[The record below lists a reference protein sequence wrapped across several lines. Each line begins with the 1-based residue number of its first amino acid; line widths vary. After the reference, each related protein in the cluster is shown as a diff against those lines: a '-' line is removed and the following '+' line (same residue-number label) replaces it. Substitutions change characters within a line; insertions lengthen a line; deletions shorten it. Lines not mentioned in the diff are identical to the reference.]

1 MNSEMSAQSGSGAA
15 RAATAHASPTTAT
28 AGPPLLRMTGIVKRF
43 PGVVALRGVSLE
55 LQAGHVMAIVGENGA
70 GKSSLIK
77 TLSGAYEPD
86 EGTIEIEGE
95 ALARGTHA
103 AIDAGVAVIYQ
114 ELSLINDMTVAENLF
129 LGRMPARHGMVLHG
143 KADELAREALA
154 QVGLDGISPRTRL
167 GDLPLNK
174 RQLVEVA
181 KAVAR
186 DARILVMDEP
196 TAALQ
201 SGDIANLYAVVR
213 RLRAAG
219 MGIIFI
225 SHHLEEVFEL
235 ADSAVVMRDGA
246 TVGARPMSEWTESDL
261 VQAMVARTLD
271 SFYPWEPREY
281 GEVVLEARH
290 LASPPVL
297 RDASFSVRA
306 GEIVGVAG
314 IAGAGRTEL
323 LKTIFGALPLTSG
336 ELLIRGKQVTIGSPT
351 EGVRNGIVYTAE
363 DRKLEGL
370 VLEASIEENVA
381 LSSLRALATAGFVSR
396 AKKRELALQA
406 SKRFAVRASSVAQM
420 TGDLSGGNQQ
430 KVILGRATATQPK
443 VIMLDEPTRGIDVG
457 AKTEIYA
464 HMVAMARAGAAVI
477 MVSSELPELLG
488 MSDRVLVM
496 YRGNIV
502 TEIPRDQ
509 ADSETVIQWA
519 TTGVGA

>member
-1 MNSEMSAQSGSGAA
+1 MTVQAEE
-15 RAATAHASPTTAT
+15 RERVPVETPV
-28 AGPPLLRMTGIVKRF
+28 PLLRMQGIVKSF
-43 PGVVALRGVSLE
+43 PGVKALRGVSLE

-70 GKSSLIK
+70 GKSSLVK

-86 EGTIEIEGE
+86 EGTIEIDGVP
-95 ALARGTHA
+95 LARGTHA

-129 LGRMPARHGMVLHG
+129 LGRMPARKGFLMQRE
-143 KADELAREALA
+143 ANRLARAALA
-154 QVGLDGISPRTRL
+154 RVGLDDVPPWMRL

-181 KAVAR
+181 KAITR

-201 SGDIANLYAVVR
+201 SQDIVNLYAVVR

-246 TVGARPMSEWTESDL
+246 TVGARPMSQWTEAEL
-261 VQAMVARTLD
+261 VQAMVARNLE
-271 SFYPWEPREY
+271 SFYPWEPRDY
-281 GEVVLEARH
+281 GDVVLEVRD
-290 LASPPVL
+290 LASAPLL
-297 RDASFSVRA
+297 RNASFKVRA
-306 GEIVGVAG
+306 GEIVGIAG

-323 LKTIFGALPLTSG
+323 LKTIFGALPATAG
-336 ELLIRGKQVTIGSPT
+336 EIRVKGRKISNHSPT
-351 EGVRNGIVYTAE
+351 EGVRHGLVYTSE

-370 VLEASIEENVA
+370 VLDASIEENIA
-381 LSSLRALATAGFVSR
+381 LSSLKALATGGFVSR
-396 AKKRELALQA
+396 ARKRKLARDA
-406 SKRFAVRASSVAQM
+406 STRFNVRSSSVLQV
-420 TGDLSGGNQQ
+420 TGTLSGGNQQ
-430 KVILGRATATQPK
+430 KVILGRATATEPA

-464 HMVAMARAGAAVI
+464 HMVSMARAGAAVV

-496 YRGNIV
+496 YRGSIV
-502 TEIPRDQ
+502 TEIARDN
-509 ADSETVIQWA
+509 AHSEAVIQWA
-519 TTGVGA
+519 TTGAGA

>member
-1 MNSEMSAQSGSGAA
+1 MTVQAEERE
-15 RAATAHASPTTAT
+15 RAPVNRSV
-28 AGPPLLRMTGIVKRF
+28 PLLRMQGIVKSF
-43 PGVVALRGVSLE
+43 PGVKALRGVSLE

-70 GKSSLIK
+70 GKSSLVK

-86 EGTIEIEGE
+86 EGTIEIDGVP
-95 ALARGTHA
+95 LARGTNA

-129 LGRMPARHGMVLHG
+129 LGRMPARKGFIMQRE
-143 KADELAREALA
+143 ANQLAREALA
-154 QVGLDGISPRTRL
+154 RVGLDNVPPWMRL

-181 KAVAR
+181 KAIAR

-201 SGDIANLYAVVR
+201 SQDIVNLYAVVR

-246 TVGARPMSEWTESDL
+246 TVGARPMSEWTEAAL
-261 VQAMVARTLD
+261 VQAMVARNLE

-281 GEVVLEARH
+281 GDVVLEVRNLVSAP
-290 LASPPVL
+290 LL
-297 RDASFSVRA
+297 RNASFKVRA
-306 GEIVGVAG
+306 GEIVGIAG

-323 LKTIFGALPLTSG
+323 LKTIFGALPATGG
-336 ELLIRGKQVTIGSPT
+336 EILIKGKKIANHSPT
-351 EGVRNGIVYTAE
+351 EGVRHGLVYTSE

-370 VLEASIEENVA
+370 VLDANIEENIA
-381 LSSLRALATAGFVSR
+381 LSSLKALANGGFVSGAR
-396 AKKRELALQA
+396 KRKLARDA
-406 SKRFAVRASSVAQM
+406 STRFGVRASSVLQV
-420 TGDLSGGNQQ
+420 TRTLSGGNQQ
-430 KVILGRATATQPK
+430 KVILGRATATQPV

-464 HMVAMARAGAAVI
+464 HMVAMARAGGAVV

-496 YRGNIV
+496 YRGSIV
-502 TEIPRDQ
+502 TEIPREK
-509 ADSETVIQWA
+509 AHSEAVIQWA
-519 TTGVGA
+519 TTGAGA

>member
-1 MNSEMSAQSGSGAA
+1 MNAETSSQQEVAA
-15 RAATAHASPTTAT
+15 RAEGRPGGA
-28 AGPPLLRMTGIVKRF
+28 PPLLHMEGIVKSF
-43 PGVVALRGVSLE
+43 PGVKALRGVSLT
-55 LQAGHVMAIVGENGA
+55 LHAGHVMAIVGENGA

-86 EGTIEIEGE
+86 EGTIEINGVP
-95 ALARGTHA
+95 LARGTHA
-103 AIDAGVAVIYQ
+103 AIDAGVAVNYQ
-114 ELSLINDMTVAENLF
+114 ELSLVNDMTVAENLF
-129 LGRMPARHGMVLHG
+129 LGRMPASGGFVNRR
-143 KADELAREALA
+143 AAERRTREALA
-154 QVGLDGISPRTRL
+154 QVGLDDVSPSMRL
-167 GDLPLNK
+167 GDLPLNR

-181 KAVAR
+181 KALAR

-201 SGDIANLYAVVR
+201 HDDIANLYRVVR
-213 RLRAAG
+213 RLREAG

-246 TVGARPMSEWTESDL
+246 TVDARPMSQWTEQDL
-261 VQAMVARTLD
+261 VQAMVARNLD

-281 GEVVLEARH
+281 GPVVLEVRDV
-290 LASPPVL
+290 ASPPVV
-297 RDASFSVRA
+297 RHASFSVRA
-306 GEIVGVAG
+306 GEIVGIAG

-323 LKTIFGALPLTSG
+323 LKAIFGAQKVTEG
-336 ELLIRGKQVTIGSPT
+336 EIHVRGSKVDIHSPT
-351 EGVRNGIVYTAE
+351 AGVSAGLVYTAE

-370 VLEASIEENVA
+370 VLDASIEENVA
-381 LSSLRALATAGFVSR
+381 LSSLKALATGGFVSSAR
-396 AKKRELALQA
+396 KRKLAQEA
-406 SKRFAVRASSVAQM
+406 SARFAVRAPSVTAI
-420 TGDLSGGNQQ
+420 TGNLSGGNQQ
-430 KVILGRATATQPK
+430 KVILGRATATGPV

-464 HMVAMARAGAAVI
+464 HMISMARAGAAVV

-496 YRGNIV
+496 YRGRIV
-502 TEIPRDQ
+502 TELPRDK

>member
-1 MNSEMSAQSGSGAA
+1 MTVQAEE
-15 RAATAHASPTTAT
+15 RERVPVETPV
-28 AGPPLLRMTGIVKRF
+28 PLLHMQGIVKSF
-43 PGVVALRGVSLE
+43 PGVKALRGVSLE

-70 GKSSLIK
+70 GKSSLVK

-86 EGTIEIEGE
+86 EGTIEIDGVP
-95 ALARGTHA
+95 LARGTHA

-129 LGRMPARHGMVLHG
+129 LGRMPARKGFLMQRE
-143 KADELAREALA
+143 ANRLARAALA
-154 QVGLDGISPRTRL
+154 RVGLDDVPPWMRL

-181 KAVAR
+181 KAITR

-201 SGDIANLYAVVR
+201 SQDIVNLYAVVR

-246 TVGARPMSEWTESDL
+246 TVGARPMSQWTEAEL
-261 VQAMVARTLD
+261 VQAMVARNLE
-271 SFYPWEPREY
+271 SFYPWEPRDY
-281 GEVVLEARH
+281 GDVVLEVRD
-290 LASPPVL
+290 LASAPLL
-297 RDASFSVRA
+297 RNASFKVRA
-306 GEIVGVAG
+306 GEIVGIAG

-323 LKTIFGALPLTSG
+323 LKTIFGALPATAG
-336 ELLIRGKQVTIGSPT
+336 EIRVKGRKISNHSPT
-351 EGVRNGIVYTAE
+351 EGVRHGLVYTSE

-370 VLEASIEENVA
+370 VLDASIEENIA
-381 LSSLRALATAGFVSR
+381 LSSLKALATGGFVSR
-396 AKKRELALQA
+396 ARKRKLARDA
-406 SKRFAVRASSVAQM
+406 STRFNVRSSSVLQV
-420 TGDLSGGNQQ
+420 TGTLSGGNQQ
-430 KVILGRATATQPK
+430 KVILGRATATQPV

-464 HMVAMARAGAAVI
+464 HMVSMARAGAAVV

-496 YRGNIV
+496 YRGSIV
-502 TEIPRDQ
+502 TEIARDN
-509 ADSETVIQWA
+509 AHSEAVIQWA
-519 TTGVGA
+519 TTGAGA

>member
-1 MNSEMSAQSGSGAA
+1 MKA
-15 RAATAHASPTTAT
+15 RTTSQDETGVRAHPD
-28 AGPPLLRMTGIVKRF
+28 AGVNPPLLRMEGIVKSF
-43 PGVVALRGVSLE
+43 PGVKALRGVSLT
-55 LQAGHVMAIVGENGA
+55 LHAGHVMAIVGENGA

-86 EGTIEIEGE
+86 EGTIEIDGVP
-95 ALARGTHA
+95 LARGTNA
-103 AIDAGVAVIYQ
+103 ALDAGVAVIYQ

-129 LGRMPARHGMVLHG
+129 LGRMPARKGFVMRRDAERH
-143 KADELAREALA
+143 AREALA
-154 QVGLDGISPRTRL
+154 QVGLDDVSPSMRL

-181 KAVAR
+181 KALAR
-186 DARILVMDEP
+186 EARILVMDEP

-201 SGDIANLYAVVR
+201 HGDIANLYGVVR
-213 RLRAAG
+213 RLRGAG

-246 TVGARPMSEWTESDL
+246 TVDARPMAQWTEQDL
-261 VQAMVARTLD
+261 VQAMVARNLD

-281 GEVVLEARH
+281 GPVVLEVRD
-290 LASPPVL
+290 LASPSMV
-297 RDASFSVRA
+297 RHASFSVRA
-306 GEIVGVAG
+306 GEIVGIAG

-323 LKTIFGALPLTSG
+323 LKAIFGARKVTHG
-336 ELLIRGKQVTIGSPT
+336 EIAIRGRKVEIRSPSAA
-351 EGVRNGIVYTAE
+351 VRAGLVYTAE

-370 VLEASIEENVA
+370 VLDASIEENVA
-381 LSSLRALATAGFVSR
+381 LSSLDALATGGFVR
-396 AKKRELALQA
+396 GALKRRLAQQA
-406 SKRFAVRASSVAQM
+406 SARFGVRAPSIAAI
-420 TGDLSGGNQQ
+420 TANLSGGNQQ
-430 KVILGRATATQPK
+430 KVILGRATASDPA

-457 AKTEIYA
+457 AKTEIYS
-464 HMVAMARAGAAVI
+464 HMVSMARAGAAVL

-496 YRGNIV
+496 HRGRIV
-502 TEIPRDQ
+502 TELARDE

-519 TTGVGA
+519 TTGVGS

>member
-1 MNSEMSAQSGSGAA
+1 MNAGTSSQPQDNVQPHPRAGADS
-15 RAATAHASPTTAT
+15 HV
-28 AGPPLLRMTGIVKRF
+28 PPLLRMAGIVKSF
-43 PGVVALRGVSLE
+43 PGVKALRGVSLTLE
-55 LQAGHVMAIVGENGA
+55 AGRVLAIVGENGA

-86 EGTIEIEGE
+86 EGTIEINGVP
-95 ALARGTHA
+95 LGRGTHA

-114 ELSLINDMTVAENLF
+114 ELSLVNDMTVAENLF
-129 LGRMPARHGMVLHG
+129 LGRMPARNGFVQRRA
-143 KADELAREALA
+143 ADQNARQALA
-154 QVGLDGISPRTRL
+154 QVGLDGVSPSMRL

-174 RQLVEVA
+174 RQLIEVA
-181 KAVAR
+181 KAIAR

-201 SGDIANLYAVVR
+201 RDDISHLYAVVR

-246 TVGARPMSEWTESDL
+246 TVSERPMSAWTEQDL
-261 VQAMVARTLD
+261 VQAMVARNLD
-271 SFYPWEPREY
+271 SFYPWEPRDY
-281 GEVVLEARH
+281 GPVVLEVRD
-290 LASPPVL
+290 LASPPIV
-297 RDASFSVRA
+297 RHASFKVRA
-306 GEIVGVAG
+306 GEIVGIAG

-323 LKTIFGALPLTSG
+323 LKAIFGAQKVTEG
-336 ELLIRGKQVTIGSPT
+336 DIFIRGNKTVVRSPAD
-351 EGVRNGIVYTAE
+351 GVRQGLVYTAE

-370 VLEASIEENVA
+370 VLDASIEENIV
-381 LSSLRALATAGFVSR
+381 LSSLKAIATGGFVRNARKRALAQ
-396 AKKRELALQA
+396 KA
-406 SKRFAVRASSVAQM
+406 SARFGVRASSVVQI
-420 TGDLSGGNQQ
+420 TGNLSGGNQQ
-430 KVILGRATATQPK
+430 KVILGRATATQPA

-464 HMVAMARAGAAVI
+464 HMVSMARAGAAVV

-496 YRGNIV
+496 YRGRIV
-502 TEIPRDQ
+502 AELPRDE

-519 TTGVGA
+519 TTGARA

>member
-1 MNSEMSAQSGSGAA
+1 MNAGTDSQHAAAVRAQPGAD
-15 RAATAHASPTTAT
+15 
-28 AGPPLLRMTGIVKRF
+28 GKPPLLHMEGIVKSF
-43 PGVVALRGVSLE
+43 PGVKALRGVCLT
-55 LQAGHVMAIVGENGA
+55 LHAGHVMAIVGENGA

-86 EGTIEIEGE
+86 EGTIEINGVP
-95 ALARGTHA
+95 LARGTHA

-114 ELSLINDMTVAENLF
+114 ELSLVNDMTVAENLF
-129 LGRMPARHGMVLHG
+129 LGRMPASGGFVNRRT
-143 KADELAREALA
+143 AERRAREALA
-154 QVGLDGISPRTRL
+154 QVGLDDVPPSMRL
-167 GDLPLNK
+167 GDLPLNR

-181 KAVAR
+181 KALAR

-201 SGDIANLYAVVR
+201 HDDIANLYRVVR
-213 RLRAAG
+213 RLREAG

-246 TVGARPMSEWTESDL
+246 TVDARPMAQWTEQEL
-261 VQAMVARTLD
+261 VQAMVARNLE
-271 SFYPWEPREY
+271 SFYPWEPRDY
-281 GEVVLEARH
+281 GPVVLEVRD
-290 LASPPVL
+290 LASPPVV
-297 RDASFSVRA
+297 RHASFSVRA
-306 GEIVGVAG
+306 GEIVGIAG

-323 LKTIFGALPLTSG
+323 LKAIFGAQKVTHG
-336 ELLIRGKQVTIGSPT
+336 EIHVRGRKVSNHSPT
-351 EGVRNGIVYTAE
+351 QGVRAGLVYTAE

-370 VLEASIEENVA
+370 VLDASIEENVA
-381 LSSLRALATAGFVSR
+381 LSSLKALATGGFVSSTR
-396 AKKRELALQA
+396 KRKLAQEA
-406 SKRFAVRASSVAQM
+406 STRFAVRAPSVLSI
-420 TGDLSGGNQQ
+420 TGNLSGGNQQ
-430 KVILGRATATQPK
+430 KVILGRATATGPA

-464 HMVAMARAGAAVI
+464 HMIAMARAGAAVL

-496 YRGNIV
+496 YRGRIV
-502 TEIPRDQ
+502 TELAREK

>member
-1 MNSEMSAQSGSGAA
+1 MNAGTISQHAAAA
-15 RAATAHASPTTAT
+15 RSSER
-28 AGPPLLRMTGIVKRF
+28 AGGAPPLLHMEGIVKSF
-43 PGVVALRGVSLE
+43 PGVKALRGVSLT
-55 LQAGHVMAIVGENGA
+55 LHARHVMAIVGENGA

-86 EGTIEIEGE
+86 EGAIEINGVP
-95 ALARGTHA
+95 LARGTHA

-114 ELSLINDMTVAENLF
+114 ELSLVNDMTVAENLF
-129 LGRMPARHGMVLHG
+129 LGRMPASGGFVNRRT
-143 KADELAREALA
+143 ADRRAREALA
-154 QVGLDGISPRTRL
+154 QVGLDNVSPSMRL

-181 KAVAR
+181 KALAR

-201 SGDIANLYAVVR
+201 HDDIANLYRVVR
-213 RLRAAG
+213 RLREAG

-246 TVGARPMSEWTESDL
+246 TVDARPMAQWTEQDL
-261 VQAMVARTLD
+261 VQAMVARNLD
-271 SFYPWEPREY
+271 SFYPWEPRDY
-281 GEVVLEARH
+281 GPVVLDVRDV
-290 LASPPVL
+290 ASPPIV
-297 RDASFSVRA
+297 RHASFSVRA
-306 GEIVGVAG
+306 GEIVGIAG

-323 LKTIFGALPLTSG
+323 LKAIFGAQKVTQG
-336 ELLIRGKQVTIGSPT
+336 EIQVRGRKLDIHSPT
-351 EGVRNGIVYTAE
+351 AGVRAGLAYTAE

-370 VLEASIEENVA
+370 VLDASIEENVA
-381 LSSLRALATAGFVSR
+381 LSSLKALATGGFVRSAR
-396 AKKRELALQA
+396 KRKLAQQA
-406 SKRFAVRASSVAQM
+406 SARFAVRAPSVTAI
-420 TGDLSGGNQQ
+420 TGNLSGGNQQ
-430 KVILGRATATQPK
+430 KVILGRATATDPA

-464 HMVAMARAGAAVI
+464 HMIAMARAGAAVV

-496 YRGNIV
+496 YRGRIV
-502 TEIPRDQ
+502 TELPRDK

>member
-1 MNSEMSAQSGSGAA
+1 MHDATSSQHQHAAFAPPRGESGV
-15 RAATAHASPTTAT
+15 
-28 AGPPLLRMTGIVKRF
+28 PLLHMEGIVKSF
-43 PGVVALRGVSLE
+43 PGVKALRGVSLT
-55 LQAGHVMAIVGENGA
+55 LHAGEVMAIVGENGA

-86 EGTIEIEGE
+86 EGTIEING
-95 ALARGTHA
+95 APLSRGTHA

-129 LGRMPARHGMVLHG
+129 LGRMPARRGFVLRRE
-143 KADELAREALA
+143 ADDLARRALA
-154 QVGLDGISPRTRL
+154 QVGLGGVSPSMRL

-181 KAVAR
+181 KALAR
-186 DARILVMDEP
+186 NARILVMDEP

-201 SGDIANLYAVVR
+201 HDDIANLYGVVR
-213 RLRAAG
+213 RLRGEG

-235 ADSAVVMRDGA
+235 ADSAVVMRDGK
-246 TVGARPMSEWTESDL
+246 TVDWRPMPQWTEQDL

-281 GEVVLEARH
+281 GPIALEVRN
-290 LASPPVL
+290 LASPPVV
-297 RDASFSVRA
+297 REASFSVRA
-306 GEIVGVAG
+306 GEIVGIAG

-323 LKTIFGALPLTSG
+323 LKAIFGAQKVTRG
-336 ELLIRGKQVTIGSPT
+336 EIAVRGNRVSLRSPT
-351 EGVRNGIVYTAE
+351 DGVAAGLVYTAE

-370 VLEASIEENVA
+370 VLDASIEENVA
-381 LSSLRALATAGFVSR
+381 LSSLKSLATSGFVRSAR
-396 AKKRELALQA
+396 KRRLAQEA
-406 SKRFAVRASSVAQM
+406 SARFAVRAPSVTAI
-420 TGDLSGGNQQ
+420 TGNLSGGNQQ
-430 KVILGRATATQPK
+430 KVILGRASATRPA
-443 VIMLDEPTRGIDVG
+443 VIMLDEPTRGIDIG
-457 AKTEIYA
+457 AKTEIYT
-464 HMVAMARAGAAVI
+464 HMVAMARAGAAVL

-496 YRGNIV
+496 YRGRIV
-502 TEIPRDQ
+502 TELARDE
-509 ADSETVIQWA
+509 ADSEKVIQWA

>member
-1 MNSEMSAQSGSGAA
+1 MNAGTSSQQQEAVA
-15 RAATAHASPTTAT
+15 RAEARPGGA
-28 AGPPLLRMTGIVKRF
+28 PPLLHMEGIVKSF
-43 PGVVALRGVSLE
+43 PGVKALRGVCLT
-55 LQAGHVMAIVGENGA
+55 LHAGHVMAIVGENGA

-86 EGTIEIEGE
+86 EGTIEINGQP
-95 ALARGTHA
+95 LARGTHA

-114 ELSLINDMTVAENLF
+114 ELSLVNDMTVAENLF
-129 LGRMPARHGMVLHG
+129 LGRMPASGGFVNRRV
-143 KADELAREALA
+143 ADRRAREALA
-154 QVGLDGISPRTRL
+154 QVGLDNIAPSMRL

-181 KAVAR
+181 KAIAR

-201 SGDIANLYAVVR
+201 HDDIANLYRVVR
-213 RLRAAG
+213 RLREAG

-246 TVGARPMSEWTESDL
+246 TVDARLMPQWTEQDL
-261 VQAMVARTLD
+261 VQAMVARNLD

-281 GEVVLEARH
+281 GPVVLEVRD
-290 LASPPVL
+290 LASPPVV
-297 RDASFSVRA
+297 RHASFAVHA
-306 GEIVGVAG
+306 GEIVGIAG

-323 LKTIFGALPLTSG
+323 LKAIFGAQKVTHG
-336 ELLIRGKQVTIGSPT
+336 EIHVRGRKVNIHSPT
-351 EGVRNGIVYTAE
+351 AGVSAGLVYTAE

-370 VLEASIEENVA
+370 VLDASIEENVA
-381 LSSLRALATAGFVSR
+381 LSSLKALATGGFVSSAR
-396 AKKRELALQA
+396 KRKLAQEA
-406 SKRFAVRASSVAQM
+406 SARFAVRAPSVMAI
-420 TGDLSGGNQQ
+420 TGNLSGGNQQ
-430 KVILGRATATQPK
+430 KVILGRATATGPA

-464 HMVAMARAGAAVI
+464 HMVAMARAGAAVV

-496 YRGNIV
+496 YRGRIV
-502 TEIPRDQ
+502 TELPRDK

>member
-1 MNSEMSAQSGSGAA
+1 MTVQAEEGE
-15 RAATAHASPTTAT
+15 RVPVETPV
-28 AGPPLLRMTGIVKRF
+28 PLLRMQGIVKSF
-43 PGVVALRGVSLE
+43 PGVKALRGVSLE

-70 GKSSLIK
+70 GKSSLVK

-86 EGTIEIEGE
+86 EGTIEIDGVP
-95 ALARGTHA
+95 LARGTHA

-129 LGRMPARHGMVLHG
+129 LGRMPARKGFLMQRE
-143 KADELAREALA
+143 ANRLARAALA
-154 QVGLDGISPRTRL
+154 RVGLDDVPPWMRL

-181 KAVAR
+181 KAITR

-201 SGDIANLYAVVR
+201 SQDIVNLYAVVR

-246 TVGARPMSEWTESDL
+246 TVGARPMSQWTEAEL
-261 VQAMVARTLD
+261 VQAMVARNLE
-271 SFYPWEPREY
+271 SFYPWEPRDY
-281 GEVVLEARH
+281 GDVVLEVRD
-290 LASPPVL
+290 LASAPLL
-297 RDASFSVRA
+297 RNASFKVRA
-306 GEIVGVAG
+306 GEIVGIAG

-323 LKTIFGALPLTSG
+323 LKTIFGALPATAG
-336 ELLIRGKQVTIGSPT
+336 EIRVKGRKISNHSPT
-351 EGVRNGIVYTAE
+351 EGVRHGLVYTSE

-370 VLEASIEENVA
+370 VLDASIEENIA
-381 LSSLRALATAGFVSR
+381 LSSLKALATGGFVSR
-396 AKKRELALQA
+396 ARKRKLARDA
-406 SKRFAVRASSVAQM
+406 STRFNVRSSSVLQV
-420 TGDLSGGNQQ
+420 TGTLSGGNQQ
-430 KVILGRATATQPK
+430 KVILGRATATQPV

-464 HMVAMARAGAAVI
+464 HMVSMARAGAAVV

-496 YRGNIV
+496 YRGSIV
-502 TEIPRDQ
+502 TEIARDN
-509 ADSETVIQWA
+509 AHSEAVIQWA
-519 TTGVGA
+519 TTGAGA

>member
-1 MNSEMSAQSGSGAA
+1 MTAETDA
-15 RAATAHASPTTAT
+15 RTRPPSSTKA
-28 AGPPLLRMTGIVKRF
+28 PLLRMQGIVKSF
-43 PGVVALRGVSLE
+43 PGVKALRGVSLE
-55 LQAGHVMAIVGENGA
+55 LHAGHVMAIVGENGA
-70 GKSSLIK
+70 GKSSLVK

-86 EGTIEIEGE
+86 EGHIEIDGKP
-95 ALARGTHA
+95 LARGTNA

-129 LGRMPARHGMVLHG
+129 LGRMPARKGFVMRRE
-143 KADELAREALA
+143 ANAMAREALA
-154 QVGLDGISPRTRL
+154 RVGLDNVPPWMRL

-181 KAVAR
+181 KAIAR

-201 SGDIANLYAVVR
+201 SHDIENLYAVVR
-213 RLRAAG
+213 RLREEG
-219 MGIIFI
+219 LGIIFI

-246 TVGARPMSEWTESDL
+246 TVGARPMSQWTEAEL
-261 VQAMVARTLD
+261 VQAMVARNLE
-271 SFYPWEPREY
+271 SFYPWEPRDY
-281 GEVVLEARH
+281 GDVVLDVRK
-290 LASPPVL
+290 LANAPLL
-297 RDASFSVRA
+297 RDASFTVRA
-306 GEIVGVAG
+306 GEIVGIAG

-323 LKTIFGALPLTSG
+323 LKTIFGALPATRG
-336 ELLIRGKQVTIGSPT
+336 EIFVRGRKVANHSPT
-351 EGVRNGIVYTAE
+351 EGVRHGLVYTSE

-370 VLEASIEENVA
+370 VLDASIEENIA
-381 LSSLRALATAGFVSR
+381 LSSLKALASGGFVR
-396 AKKRELALQA
+396 GARKRRLAQEA
-406 SKRFAVRASSVAQM
+406 SARFGVRSSSVLQI
-420 TGDLSGGNQQ
+420 TGTLSGGNQQ
-430 KVILGRATATQPK
+430 KVILGRATATNPA

-464 HMVAMARAGAAVI
+464 HMVTMARAGAAVV

-496 YRGNIV
+496 YRGSIV
-502 TEIPRDQ
+502 TEIARDK

-519 TTGVGA
+519 TTGAGA

>member
-1 MNSEMSAQSGSGAA
+1 MKRETGSVLHAGVAAEAAVVGA
-15 RAATAHASPTTAT
+15 S
-28 AGPPLLRMTGIVKRF
+28 PPLLRMSGIVKSF
-43 PGVVALRGVSLE
+43 PGVKALRGVSLE
-55 LQAGHVMAIVGENGA
+55 LHAGHVVAIVGENGA

-86 EGTIEIEGE
+86 EGAIEIDGQP
-95 ALARGTHA
+95 LARGTQA

-114 ELSLINDMTVAENLF
+114 ELSLVNDMTVAENLF
-129 LGRMPARHGMVLHG
+129 LGRMPARHGLVRQRS
-143 KADELAREALA
+143 ANALARDALA
-154 QVGLDGISPRTRL
+154 QVGLDHVAPWTRL
-167 GDLPLNK
+167 GDLPLNV

-181 KAVAR
+181 KALAR

-201 SGDIANLYAVVR
+201 HDDIANLYAVVR

-246 TVGARPMSEWTESDL
+246 TVGARPMTEWTEADL
-261 VQAMVARTLD
+261 VQAMVARNLD
-271 SFYPWEPREY
+271 SFYPWEPRPY
-281 GEVVLEARH
+281 GDVVLEARN
-290 LASPPVL
+290 LASAPVL
-297 RDASFSVRA
+297 RHASFAVRA
-306 GEIVGVAG
+306 GEIVGIGG

-323 LKTIFGALPLTSG
+323 LKTICGALPATGG
-336 ELLIRGKQVTIGSPT
+336 ELLIRGTRVAIRSPAQ
-351 EGVRNGIVYTAE
+351 GVRHGIVYTAE

-370 VLEASIEENVA
+370 VLDTSIEENVA
-381 LSSLRALATAGFVSR
+381 LSSLRALSKAGFVR
-396 AKKRELALQA
+396 AARMRQLARDA
-406 SKRFAVRASSVAQM
+406 VARFSVRASSVTQI
-420 TGDLSGGNQQ
+420 TGSLSGGNQQ
-430 KVILGRATATQPK
+430 KVILGRATATQPS
-443 VIMLDEPTRGIDVG
+443 VILLDEPTRGIDVG

-464 HMVAMARAGAAVI
+464 DIVAMARAGAVVL

-496 YRGNIV
+496 YRGSIV
-502 TEIPRDQ
+502 TELPREH
-509 ADSETVIQWA
+509 ADSEAIIQWA

>member
-1 MNSEMSAQSGSGAA
+1 MSAQSSSLDPAEGLQPALAGTGA
-15 RAATAHASPTTAT
+15 
-28 AGPPLLRMTGIVKRF
+28 PLLSMEGITKSF
-43 PGVVALRGVSLE
+43 PGVKALRGVSLS

-86 EGTIEIEGE
+86 EGHIEIDGKP
-95 ALARGTHA
+95 LARGTNA

-129 LGRMPARHGMVLHG
+129 LGRMPSKGGFVLRRNANEQARH
-143 KADELAREALA
+143 ALA
-154 QVGLDGISPRTRL
+154 QVGLESVSPSMRL

-186 DARILVMDEP
+186 NARILVMDEP

-201 SGDIANLYAVVR
+201 RGDIANLYAVVR

-235 ADSAVVMRDGA
+235 ADSAVVMRDGT
-246 TVGARPMSEWTESDL
+246 TVTSRPIGEWTEQEL
-261 VQAMVARTLD
+261 VQAMVARNLE
-271 SFYPWEPREY
+271 SFYPWEPRDY
-281 GEVVLEARH
+281 GPVVLEVRDI
-290 LASPPVL
+290 ASPPIV
-297 RDASFSVRA
+297 RHASFSVRA
-306 GEIVGVAG
+306 GEIVGIAG

-323 LKTIFGALPLTSG
+323 LKAIFGANMVTQG
-336 ELLIRGKQVTIGSPT
+336 EVLVRGKKVSITSPADALRH
-351 EGVRNGIVYTAE
+351 GLVYTAE

-370 VLEASIEENVA
+370 ILDASIEENIA
-381 LSSLRALATAGFVSR
+381 LSSLKALARNGFTSN
-396 AKKRELALQA
+396 AKKRQLALDA
-406 SKRFAVRASSVAQM
+406 TARFAVRSSSVTQI
-420 TGDLSGGNQQ
+420 TGNLSGGNQQ
-430 KVILGRATATQPK
+430 KVILGRATATRPV

-464 HMVAMARAGAAVI
+464 HMVSMARDGAAVI

-496 YRGNIV
+496 YRGSIV
-502 TEIPRDQ
+502 TEIPRDE
-509 ADSETVIQWA
+509 ANSEAVIQWA

>member
-1 MNSEMSAQSGSGAA
+1 ME
-15 RAATAHASPTTAT
+15 
-28 AGPPLLRMTGIVKRF
+28 GIVKSF
-43 PGVVALRGVSLE
+43 PGVKALRGVSLT
-55 LQAGHVMAIVGENGA
+55 LHAGHVMAIVGENGA

-86 EGTIEIEGE
+86 EGTIEINGE
-95 ALARGTHA
+95 PLARGTHA

-129 LGRMPARHGMVLHG
+129 LGRMPSRNGFVLRHE
-143 KADELAREALA
+143 ADRRAREALA
-154 QVGLDGISPRTRL
+154 QVGLDMVSPSMRL
-167 GDLPLNK
+167 GDLPLNR

-201 SGDIANLYAVVR
+201 AADITNLYAVVR
-213 RLRAAG
+213 RLRATG

-246 TVGARPMSEWTESDL
+246 TVGVRAMAQWTEQDL

-271 SFYPWEPREY
+271 SFYPWEPRDY
-281 GEVVLEARH
+281 GPVVLDVRD
-290 LASPPVL
+290 LASPPIV
-297 RDASFSVRA
+297 RHASFSVRA
-306 GEIVGVAG
+306 GEIVGIAG

-323 LKTIFGALPLTSG
+323 LKAIFGAQKVTEG
-336 ELLIRGKQVTIGSPT
+336 EVWIRGRKVAIHSPT
-351 EGVRNGIVYTAE
+351 EGMRHGLVYTAE

-370 VLEASIEENVA
+370 VLDASIEENIA
-381 LSSLRALATAGFVSR
+381 LSSLKALATGGFVR
-396 AKKRELALQA
+396 NARKRKLAQDA
-406 SKRFAVRASSVAQM
+406 STRFSVRAPSVLQI
-420 TGDLSGGNQQ
+420 TGNLSGGNQQ
-430 KVILGRATATQPK
+430 KVILGRASATQPA

-464 HMVAMARAGAAVI
+464 HMVSMARAGAAVV

-496 YRGNIV
+496 HRGRIV
-502 TEIPRDQ
+502 TELPRDK

>member
-1 MNSEMSAQSGSGAA
+1 MTVQAEE
-15 RAATAHASPTTAT
+15 RERVPVETPV
-28 AGPPLLRMTGIVKRF
+28 PLLRMQGIVKSF
-43 PGVVALRGVSLE
+43 PGVKALRGVSLE

-70 GKSSLIK
+70 GKSSLVK

-86 EGTIEIEGE
+86 EGTIEIDGVP
-95 ALARGTHA
+95 LARGTHA

-129 LGRMPARHGMVLHG
+129 LGRMPARKGFLMQREG
-143 KADELAREALA
+143 NRLARAALA
-154 QVGLDGISPRTRL
+154 RVGLDDVPPWMRL

-181 KAVAR
+181 KAITR

-201 SGDIANLYAVVR
+201 SQDIVNLYAVVR

-246 TVGARPMSEWTESDL
+246 TVGARPMSQWTEAEL
-261 VQAMVARTLD
+261 VQAMVARNLE
-271 SFYPWEPREY
+271 SFYPWEPRDY
-281 GEVVLEARH
+281 GDVVLEVRD
-290 LASPPVL
+290 LASAPLL
-297 RDASFSVRA
+297 RNASFKVRA
-306 GEIVGVAG
+306 GEIVGIAG

-323 LKTIFGALPLTSG
+323 LKTIFGALPATAG
-336 ELLIRGKQVTIGSPT
+336 EIRVKGRKISNHSPT
-351 EGVRNGIVYTAE
+351 EGVRHGLVYTSE

-370 VLEASIEENVA
+370 VLDASIEENIA
-381 LSSLRALATAGFVSR
+381 LSSLKALATGGFVSR
-396 AKKRELALQA
+396 ARKRKLARDA
-406 SKRFAVRASSVAQM
+406 STRFNVRSSSVLQV
-420 TGDLSGGNQQ
+420 TGTLSGGNQQ
-430 KVILGRATATQPK
+430 KVILGRATATEPA

-464 HMVAMARAGAAVI
+464 HMVSMARAGAAVV

-496 YRGNIV
+496 YRGSIV
-502 TEIPRDQ
+502 TEIARDN
-509 ADSETVIQWA
+509 AHSEAVIQWA
-519 TTGVGA
+519 TTGAGA

>member
-1 MNSEMSAQSGSGAA
+1 MNLQASTQYQPDA
-15 RAATAHASPTTAT
+15 RAAAAPGGA
-28 AGPPLLRMTGIVKRF
+28 PPLLHMEGIVKSF
-43 PGVVALRGVSLE
+43 PGVKALRGVSLT
-55 LQAGHVMAIVGENGA
+55 LHSGHVMAIVGENGA

-86 EGTIEIEGE
+86 EGTIEINGVP
-95 ALARGTHA
+95 LARGTHA

-114 ELSLINDMTVAENLF
+114 ELSLVNDMTVAENLF
-129 LGRMPARHGMVLHG
+129 LGRMPAQRGFVNRR
-143 KADELAREALA
+143 AAEQRTREALA
-154 QVGLDGISPRTRL
+154 QVGLDKVSPSMRL

-181 KAVAR
+181 KALAR

-201 SGDIANLYAVVR
+201 HDDIANLYGVVR

-246 TVGARPMSEWTESDL
+246 TVDARPMAQWTEQDL
-261 VQAMVARTLD
+261 VQAMVARNLD

-281 GEVVLEARH
+281 GPVVLEVRE
-290 LASPPVL
+290 LASPPMV
-297 RDASFSVRA
+297 RRASFSVRA
-306 GEIVGVAG
+306 GEIVGIAG

-323 LKTIFGALPLTSG
+323 LKAIFGANKVSEG
-336 ELLIRGKQVTIGSPT
+336 EIFVRGRKVSIHSPAA
-351 EGVRNGIVYTAE
+351 GVAAGLVYTAE

-370 VLEASIEENVA
+370 VLGANIEENVA
-381 LSSLRALATAGFVSR
+381 LSSLKALAIGGFVSR
-396 AKKRELALQA
+396 AKKRKLAQQA
-406 SKRFAVRASSVAQM
+406 SARFAVRAPSVLSI
-420 TGDLSGGNQQ
+420 TGNLSGGNQQ
-430 KVILGRATATQPK
+430 KVILGRATATAPV

-464 HMVAMARAGAAVI
+464 HMVAMARAGAAVL

-496 YRGNIV
+496 YRGRIV
-502 TEIPRDQ
+502 TELPREL

>member
-1 MNSEMSAQSGSGAA
+1 MTVQAEE
-15 RAATAHASPTTAT
+15 RERVPVETPV
-28 AGPPLLRMTGIVKRF
+28 PLLRMQGIVKSF
-43 PGVVALRGVSLE
+43 PGVKALRGVSLE

-70 GKSSLIK
+70 GKSSLVK

-86 EGTIEIEGE
+86 EGTIEIDGVP
-95 ALARGTHA
+95 LARGTHA

-129 LGRMPARHGMVLHG
+129 LGRMPARKGFLMQRE
-143 KADELAREALA
+143 ANRLARAALA
-154 QVGLDGISPRTRL
+154 RVGLDDVPPWMRL

-181 KAVAR
+181 KAITR

-201 SGDIANLYAVVR
+201 SQDIVNLYAVVR

-246 TVGARPMSEWTESDL
+246 TVGARPMSQWTEAEL
-261 VQAMVARTLD
+261 VQAMVARNLE
-271 SFYPWEPREY
+271 SFYPWEPRDY
-281 GEVVLEARH
+281 GDVVLEVRD
-290 LASPPVL
+290 LASAPLL
-297 RDASFSVRA
+297 RNASFKVRA
-306 GEIVGVAG
+306 GEIVGIAG

-323 LKTIFGALPLTSG
+323 LKTIFGALPATAG
-336 ELLIRGKQVTIGSPT
+336 EIRVKGRKISNHSPT
-351 EGVRNGIVYTAE
+351 EGVRHGLVYTSE

-370 VLEASIEENVA
+370 VLDASIEENIA
-381 LSSLRALATAGFVSR
+381 LSSLKALATGGFVSR
-396 AKKRELALQA
+396 ARKRKLARDA
-406 SKRFAVRASSVAQM
+406 STRFNVRSSSVLQV
-420 TGDLSGGNQQ
+420 TGTLSGGNQQ
-430 KVILGRATATQPK
+430 KVILGRATATEPA

-464 HMVAMARAGAAVI
+464 HMVSMARAGAAVV

-488 MSDRVLVM
+488 MADRVLVM
-496 YRGNIV
+496 YRGSIV
-502 TEIPRDQ
+502 TEIARDN
-509 ADSETVIQWA
+509 AHSEAVIQWA
-519 TTGVGA
+519 TTGAGA

>member
-1 MNSEMSAQSGSGAA
+1 MTAETDA
-15 RAATAHASPTTAT
+15 RTRPPSSTKA
-28 AGPPLLRMTGIVKRF
+28 PLLRMQGIVKSF
-43 PGVVALRGVSLE
+43 PGVKALRGVSLE
-55 LQAGHVMAIVGENGA
+55 LHAGHVMAIVGENGA
-70 GKSSLIK
+70 GKSSLVK

-86 EGTIEIEGE
+86 EGHIEIDGKP
-95 ALARGTHA
+95 LARGTNA

-129 LGRMPARHGMVLHG
+129 LGRMPARKGFVMRRE
-143 KADELAREALA
+143 ANAMAREALA
-154 QVGLDGISPRTRL
+154 RVGLDNVPPWMRL

-181 KAVAR
+181 KAIAR

-201 SGDIANLYAVVR
+201 SHDIENLYAVVR
-213 RLRAAG
+213 RLREEG
-219 MGIIFI
+219 LGVIFI

-246 TVGARPMSEWTESDL
+246 TVDARPMSRWTEAEL
-261 VQAMVARTLD
+261 VQAMVARNLE
-271 SFYPWEPREY
+271 SFYPWEPRDY
-281 GEVVLEARH
+281 GDVVLDVRK
-290 LASPPVL
+290 LASAPLL
-297 RDASFSVRA
+297 RDASFTVRA
-306 GEIVGVAG
+306 GEIVGIAG

-323 LKTIFGALPLTSG
+323 LKTIFGALPATRG
-336 ELLIRGKQVTIGSPT
+336 EIFVRGRKVANHSPT
-351 EGVRNGIVYTAE
+351 EGVRHGLVYTSE

-370 VLEASIEENVA
+370 VLDASIEENIA
-381 LSSLRALATAGFVSR
+381 LSSLKALASGGFVR
-396 AKKRELALQA
+396 GARKRRLAQEA
-406 SKRFAVRASSVAQM
+406 SARFGVRSSSVLQI
-420 TGDLSGGNQQ
+420 TGTLSGGNQQ
-430 KVILGRATATQPK
+430 KVILGRATATNPA

-464 HMVAMARAGAAVI
+464 HMVTMARAGAAVV

-496 YRGNIV
+496 YRGSIV
-502 TEIPRDQ
+502 TEIARDK

-519 TTGVGA
+519 TTGAGA

>member
-1 MNSEMSAQSGSGAA
+1 MTVQAEEGE
-15 RAATAHASPTTAT
+15 RVPVETPV
-28 AGPPLLRMTGIVKRF
+28 PLLRMQGIVKSF
-43 PGVVALRGVSLE
+43 PGVKALRGVSLE

-70 GKSSLIK
+70 GKSSLVK

-86 EGTIEIEGE
+86 EGTIEIDGVP
-95 ALARGTHA
+95 LARGTHA

-129 LGRMPARHGMVLHG
+129 LGRMPARKGFLMQRE
-143 KADELAREALA
+143 ANRLARAALA
-154 QVGLDGISPRTRL
+154 RVGLDDVPPWMRL

-181 KAVAR
+181 KAITR

-201 SGDIANLYAVVR
+201 SQDIVNLYAVVR

-246 TVGARPMSEWTESDL
+246 TVGARPMSQWTEAEL
-261 VQAMVARTLD
+261 VQAMVARNLE
-271 SFYPWEPREY
+271 SFYPWEPRDY
-281 GEVVLEARH
+281 GDVVLEVRD
-290 LASPPVL
+290 LASAPLL
-297 RDASFSVRA
+297 RNASFKVRA
-306 GEIVGVAG
+306 GEIVGIAG

-323 LKTIFGALPLTSG
+323 LKTIFGALPATAG
-336 ELLIRGKQVTIGSPT
+336 EIRVKGRKISNHSPT
-351 EGVRNGIVYTAE
+351 EGVRHGVVYTSE

-370 VLEASIEENVA
+370 VLDASIEENIA
-381 LSSLRALATAGFVSR
+381 LSSLKALATGGFVSR
-396 AKKRELALQA
+396 ARKRKLARDA
-406 SKRFAVRASSVAQM
+406 STRFNVRSSSVLQV
-420 TGDLSGGNQQ
+420 TGTLSGGNQQ
-430 KVILGRATATQPK
+430 KVILGRATATQPV

-464 HMVAMARAGAAVI
+464 HMVSMARAGAAVV

-496 YRGNIV
+496 YRGSIV
-502 TEIPRDQ
+502 TEIARDN
-509 ADSETVIQWA
+509 AHSEAVIQWA
-519 TTGVGA
+519 TTGAGA

>member
-1 MNSEMSAQSGSGAA
+1 MNAGSSSQQQAAA
-15 RAATAHASPTTAT
+15 RAEGRPGGA
-28 AGPPLLRMTGIVKRF
+28 PPLLHMEGIVKSF
-43 PGVVALRGVSLE
+43 PGVKALRGVSLT
-55 LQAGHVMAIVGENGA
+55 LHAGHVMAIVGENGA

-86 EGTIEIEGE
+86 EGTIEINGV

-114 ELSLINDMTVAENLF
+114 ELSLVNDMTVAENLF
-129 LGRMPARHGMVLHG
+129 LGRMPASGGFVNRRV
-143 KADELAREALA
+143 AERRAREALA
-154 QVGLDGISPRTRL
+154 QVGLDNVPPSMRL

-181 KAVAR
+181 KALAR
-186 DARILVMDEP
+186 EARILVMDEP

-201 SGDIANLYAVVR
+201 HDDIANLYRVVR
-213 RLRAAG
+213 RLREGG

-246 TVGARPMSEWTESDL
+246 TVDARPMSQWTEQDL
-261 VQAMVARTLD
+261 VQAMVARNLD

-281 GEVVLEARH
+281 GPVVLEVRD
-290 LASPPVL
+290 LASPPVV
-297 RDASFSVRA
+297 RHAAFAVRA
-306 GEIVGVAG
+306 GEIVGIAG

-323 LKTIFGALPLTSG
+323 LKAIFGAQKVTQG
-336 ELLIRGKQVTIGSPT
+336 EIHVRGRKVDIHSPAA
-351 EGVRNGIVYTAE
+351 GVGAGLVYTAE

-370 VLEASIEENVA
+370 VLDASIEENIA
-381 LSSLRALATAGFVSR
+381 LSSLKALATGGFVRSAR
-396 AKKRELALQA
+396 KRKLAQEA
-406 SKRFAVRASSVAQM
+406 SARFAVRAPSVTAI
-420 TGDLSGGNQQ
+420 TGNLSGGNQQ
-430 KVILGRATATQPK
+430 KVILGRATATSPA

-464 HMVAMARAGAAVI
+464 HMIAMARAGAAVL

-496 YRGNIV
+496 YRGRIV
-502 TEIPRDQ
+502 TELPRDK

>member
-1 MNSEMSAQSGSGAA
+1 MSP
-15 RAATAHASPTTAT
+15 RAA
-28 AGPPLLRMTGIVKRF
+28 PPLLRMEGIVKSF
-43 PGVVALRGVSLE
+43 PGVKALRGVSLE

-86 EGTIEIEGE
+86 EGSIEIDGKP
-95 ALARGTHA
+95 LARGTHA

-129 LGRMPARHGMVLHG
+129 LGRMPARHGFVDHRE
-143 KADELAREALA
+143 ANERARQALA
-154 QVGLDGISPRTRL
+154 QVGLDAVSPSLRL

-201 SGDIANLYAVVR
+201 RGDIANLYAVVR

-246 TVGARPMSEWTESDL
+246 TVGARPMAQWTESDL
-261 VQAMVARTLD
+261 VQAMVARNLD
-271 SFYPWEPREY
+271 SFYPWEPRDY
-281 GEVVLEARH
+281 GPVVLEVRD
-290 LASPPVL
+290 LASEPIL
-297 RDASFSVRA
+297 RRASFSVHA
-306 GEIVGVAG
+306 GEILGIAG

-323 LKTIFGALPLTSG
+323 LKTIFGAMPVTG
-336 ELLIRGKQVTIGSPT
+336 GQVFIRGKQVSIKSPT
-351 EGVRNGIVYTAE
+351 QGVLNGLVYTSE

-370 VLEASIEENVA
+370 VLDASIEENVA
-381 LSSLRALATAGFVSR
+381 LSSLRALATGGFVSNAR
-396 AKKRELALQA
+396 KRKLAQEA
-406 SKRFAVRASSVAQM
+406 SSRFAVRASSVLQI
-420 TGDLSGGNQQ
+420 TGNLSGGNQQ
-430 KVILGRATATQPK
+430 KVILGRATATQPA

-464 HMVAMARAGAAVI
+464 HMVSMARAGAAVI

-496 YRGNIV
+496 YRGSIV
-502 TEIPRDQ
+502 AEIARDK
-509 ADSETVIQWA
+509 ADSEAVIQWA

>member
-1 MNSEMSAQSGSGAA
+1 MHIMTVETRAQ
-15 RAATAHASPTTAT
+15 ATAPSHTKA
-28 AGPPLLRMTGIVKRF
+28 PLLRMQGIVKSF
-43 PGVVALRGVSLE
+43 PGVKALRGVSLD
-55 LQAGHVMAIVGENGA
+55 LHRGHVLAIVGENGA
-70 GKSSLIK
+70 GKSSLVK

-86 EGTIEIEGE
+86 EGSIEIDG
-95 ALARGTHA
+95 ATLARGTNA

-129 LGRMPARHGMVLHG
+129 LGRMPSKSGFVSHREANAM
-143 KADELAREALA
+143 AREALA
-154 QVGLDGISPRTRL
+154 RVGLDTVPPWMRL

-181 KAVAR
+181 KAIAR
-186 DARILVMDEP
+186 NARILVMDEP

-201 SGDIANLYAVVR
+201 SHDIENLYAVVR
-213 RLRAAG
+213 RLREEG

-246 TVGARPMSEWTESDL
+246 TVGARPMSEWTEAEL
-261 VQAMVARTLD
+261 VQAMVARNLE
-271 SFYPWEPREY
+271 SFYPWEPRDY
-281 GEVVLEARH
+281 GDVVLEVRD
-290 LASPPVL
+290 LASAPLV
-297 RDASFSVRA
+297 RHASFSVRA
-306 GEIVGVAG
+306 GEIVGIAG

-323 LKTIFGALPLTSG
+323 LKTIFGAIPATKG
-336 ELLIRGKQVTIGSPT
+336 EIVVKGRKVTNHSPT
-351 EGVRNGIVYTAE
+351 EGVRHGLVYTSE

-370 VLEASIEENVA
+370 VLEANIEENIA
-381 LSSLRALATAGFVSR
+381 LSSLKALASGGFVSR
-396 AKKRELALQA
+396 AKKRRLAQEA
-406 SKRFAVRASSVAQM
+406 STRFAVRASSVLQI
-420 TGDLSGGNQQ
+420 TGTLSGGNQQ
-430 KVILGRATATQPK
+430 KVILGRATATHPV

-464 HMVAMARAGAAVI
+464 HMVAMARAGAAVV

-496 YRGNIV
+496 YRGSIV
-502 TEIPRDQ
+502 TEIARDR

-519 TTGVGA
+519 TTGTGAGA